1 MSINTQRSRHDLI
14 SRLASFSTDEAD
26 TEALQDAFYQAQ
38 YEILEDKTDEELE
51 EFALGIW
58 GA

>member
-14 SRLASFSTDEAD
+14 SRLASFFTNEAD
-26 TEALQDAFYQAQ
+26 TEALQAAFYLVQ
-38 YEILEDKTDEELE
+38 YEILEDMTDEELE
-51 EFALGIW
+51 QFALGIW